1 VYETI
6 SIEEMNK
13 PAVALVNEGF
23 VNDARSAA
31 SSKGWPGLRIV
42 SESVPPEC
50 NLLDKIDTCISKA
63 MEDIISALTRPLTQE
78 EKSPKPREKETLSR
92 IVFKGDLDE
101 VNRFFYK
108 RGWTDGLPIVPP
120 TEEAVEEMLQG
131 TDLPRDHLVAEIFP
145 RLGKATVEKIAV
157 NAVMAGALPTYM
169 PVLITAIE
177 ALMDPDSRF
186 GVFEVSTGS
195 WAPFYILN
203 GPIRHDLNMNSG
215 QGALSPGDI
224 ANAAIGRAMGLIV
237 KNIGGARKGIEDM
250 GVMGNPGKYTLVI
263 AENEEASHL
272 EPLHVE
278 QGFHKDDSTI
288 TVSFPNSYYQ
298 FMPYGTDDQG
308 LLRSVV
314 YNMLPG
320 IRACWLIINPT
331 HTEFMSK
338 WTKKSMSEFIWGHAL
353 TPVHRKPQF
362 YGNYPDQPQPPGIF
376 LDAGDHIPIL
386 SDPGS
391 MRIIVAGGAGMF
403 MGLLYGGTGD
413 KGPVTKRISL
423 PSGWDNLVKKY
434 KDMVPAYVRY

>member
-1 VYETI
+1 
-6 SIEEMNK
+6 MNK

-23 VNDARSAA
+23 MNDALSAS

-50 NLLDKIDTCISKA
+50 SVMEEIDACIDA
-63 MEDIISALTRPLTQE
+63 GMENIIAALTKPLTPE
-78 EKSPKPREKETLSR
+78 EKAPKPKEMEQPSG
-92 IVFKGDLDE
+92 IVFKGSLDDI
-101 VNRFFYK
+101 NRFFYK

-120 TEEAVEEMLQG
+120 TEEAVDEMLSG
-131 TDLPRDHLVAEIFP
+131 IDLPRDHLVAKIIP
-145 RLGKATVEKIAV
+145 RLGKATVEKIAI

-169 PVLITAIE
+169 PVLITGVQ

-195 WAPFYILN
+195 WAPFYVLN
-203 GPIRHDLNMNSG
+203 GPIRHDLNVNSG

-278 QGFHKDDSTI
+278 QGFNKDDSTI

-298 FMPYGTDDQG
+298 LMPYGTDDHG
-308 LLRSVV
+308 LLRSVI
-314 YNMLPG
+314 YNLLPG
-320 IRACWLIINPT
+320 MRACWLIINPT
-331 HTEFMSK
+331 HAKFMSN
-338 WTKKSMSEFIWGHAL
+338 WSKKDMATFISRHAL
-353 TPVHRKPQF
+353 TQVYRRAQY
-362 YGNYPDQPQPPGIF
+362 YGNYPDQPQPPGMF
-376 LDAGDHIPIL
+376 LNGEDRVPIV

-391 MRIIVAGGAGMF
+391 IKIIVAGGAGMF
-403 MGLLYGGTGD
+403 MGILYGGTGNH
-413 KGPVTKRISL
+413 GPITKKIEL
-423 PSGWDNLVKKY
+423 PANWDHLVKKY
-434 KDMVPAYVRY
+434 KDMVPIYLRY